1 MGIET
6 FDNARVL
13 VVGGSSGIGRAA
25 ALQAAAR
32 GATVWVAGHE
42 AEAVEETVRALRQVS
57 AREHGGVC
65 MDVTRTETVEEGCN
79 RAASAMGGLDV
90 VVCCS
95 GFALTGDCME
105 LHERD
110 FQRLMDVNYMGH
122 VRIVRAV
129 TPILRRQGY
138 GHITLV
144 SSILAFFSTYG
155 YAAYSAS
162 KYAIVGFAEG
172 LRQDLLDDGIGVSV
186 FFPPTTR
193 TPGLDLENETKSE
206 LLWQLESDNNIT
218 KPYDAEPVAAAL
230 LQQIQSGSFEG
241 LVGSD
246 STFVRTV
253 TRLFPRLSRRLADRE
268 LFSAIRKVRARG
280 MLSKAAS

>member
-1 MGIET
+1 MGIRT

-13 VVGGSSGIGRAA
+13 IVGGSSGIGRSA
-25 ALQAAAR
+25 ALEAAAR
-32 GATVWVAGHE
+32 GAIVWVAGHE
-42 AEAVEETVRALRQVS
+42 PDAVQETIRALRRVS
-57 AREHGGVC
+57 DKGHGGVC
-65 MDVTRTETVEEGCN
+65 MDVRETETVEDGCA
-79 RAASAMGGLDV
+79 RAAEAMGGLDI

-105 LHERD
+105 LGEGD
-110 FQRLMDVNYMGH
+110 FLSLMDVNYMGH
-122 VRIVRAV
+122 VRVVRAV
-129 TPILRRQGY
+129 TPLLREQGA

-144 SSILAFFSTYG
+144 SSILGFFSTYG
-155 YAAYSAS
+155 YGAYSAS

-172 LRQDLLDDGIGVSV
+172 LRQDLLEDGISVGV

-218 KPYDAEPVAAAL
+218 KTYDVEPVAAAL
-230 LQQIQSGSFEG
+230 LEQVRAGSFEG
-241 LVGSD
+241 LVGRD

-253 TRLFPRLSRRLADRE
+253 TRLFPRLSRILADRE
-268 LFSAIRKVRARG
+268 LLAAVRKVRARG
-280 MLSKAAS
+280 LLQRAAH